1 MNRFTPDE
9 VSRTS
14 RIMRALLP
22 ETCHVICQAVS
33 DGWEMSVSICG
44 TEGCNVVRFTRSMTD
59 RHLLILAERWKTGRL
74 DPDRT
79 SDEPYSLERQ
89 AMVAQSVTLANDLMG
104 WLRTAPKGDKVQY
117 FRGNL
122 AQFRFDAPRR
132 IVQLQ
137 SLADRATKKHPRPTS
152 EADELT
158 RLQEQQDLIAKVQHL
173 ADANLVMVVQ
183 NRIPDGSGATYYAI
197 KR

>member
-1 MNRFTPDE
+1 MKTRFSPDD

-22 ETCHVICQAVS
+22 TGFDVICQSVS

-44 TEGCNVVRFTRSMTD
+44 PEGCNESRFTRSMTD
-59 RHLLILAERWKTGRL
+59 RHLLILAECWKTGHPVR
-74 DPDRT
+74 
-79 SDEPYSLERQ
+79 SGDEFYALERQ